1 MPLKIYNTL
10 TKQKDEFQPLD
21 PPNVKMYVCGITP
34 YDETHLGHARAYV
47 TFDVI
52 RRYLEELGYRV
63 EYVQNIT
70 DVDDK
75 LIKKS
80 QESGET
86 VESIAAHFTDSYKS
100 VMKKLNI
107 LDPTQYVKATDHI
120 QEMVKWV
127 KRLIDKG
134 FAYEIEGDVYYSVE
148 KFREYG
154 KLSKRKIEDMVSG
167 ARVAVDE
174 RKKNPLDFALWKTAK
189 EGEPA
194 WGSPWGK
201 GRPGWHIECSV
212 MSTKYLGEQ
221 FDIHGGGLDL
231 VFPHHENEIAQTEA
245 VTGRSPWVKYWV
257 HNGFVNVNKQ
267 KMSKSLGNFFTLKD
281 IFKQFEPMAVR
292 LFILQTH
299 YRGPIDFSDQEL
311 EKSNTAY
318 GNLCNFVDNVN
329 SILEIGSKD
338 IPRVRAHF
346 DDEVKGKLEN
356 FEKRFRKE
364 MDDDFN
370 TAAALAVVFKV
381 ISFFYSS
388 LKEKQID
395 LVDVKKIKEMV
406 SGFSA
411 ILGINVRETKLD
423 DESKRLVLDLD
434 RARSNKD
441 FATADQTRLALEKMG
456 YKVKN
461 TKAGT
466 VLTRAAAWLPKL

>member
-201 GRPGWHIECSV
+201 GRPGWHVECSA
-212 MSTKYLGEQ
+212 MSCALLGEH
-221 FDIHGGGLDL
+221 FDINGGGQDL
-231 VFPHHENEIAQTEA
+231 QFPHHENEIAQSEGA
-245 VTGRSPWVKYWV
+245 TGRT
-257 HNGFVNVNKQ
+257 FVNVWMHNGLVRVDNQ
-267 KMSKSLGNFFTLKD
+267 KMSKSLGNFSTIRD
-281 IFKQFEPMAVR
+281 ILKQFDPEVVR
-292 LFILQTH
+292 FFI
-299 YRGPIDFSDQEL
+299 
-311 EKSNTAY
+311 
-318 GNLCNFVDNVN
+318 
-329 SILEIGSKD
+329 
-338 IPRVRAHF
+338 VRAHYRSALNYS
-346 DDEVKGKLEN
+346 DQHLEDARQGLARLYTALKGAPIE
-356 FEKRFRKE
+356 
-364 MDDDFN
+364 
-370 TAAALAVVFKV
+370 
-381 ISFFYSS
+381 
-388 LKEKQID
+388 
-395 LVDVKKIKEMV
+395 
-406 SGFSA
+406 
-411 ILGINVRETKLD
+411 
-423 DESKRLVLDLD
+423 
-434 RARSNKD
+434 
-441 FATADQTRLALEKMG
+441 
-456 YKVKN
+456 
-461 TKAGT
+461 AG
-466 VLTRAAAWLPKL
+466 APD